1 MKSIWFPITNY
12 NTAGQEAAK
21 QQLYAAAK
29 AELEDAEEFGGL
41 EQLCTVEFPFE
52 MSECIAYEDGSTEAC
67 EEEEDATSPQDE
79 EERRLQ
85 EHRMKQLSSWTDRHG
100 Y

>member
-1 MKSIWFPITNY
+1 MKSIWFPIGPHGTDL
-12 NTAGQEAAK
+12 EVAK

-41 EQLCTVEFPFE
+41 EQLRSVDFPFE
-52 MSECIAYEDGSTEAC
+52 ISECIDGGDRLRAAR
-67 EEEEDATSPQDE
+67 EEEEQATSPQDE

-85 EHRMKQLSSWTDRHG
+85 EHRMKKLSSWTDRHG